1 MLKFYIYYTNM
12 IKSNTNFNINSP
24 MKDIKGN
31 KILDYVQR
39 TRTDEKYIPQEFNG
53 RIVFQSFDSFQ
64 QNNKKIGERIIKY
77 VSLQII

>member
-1 MLKFYIYYTNM
+1 M
-12 IKSNTNFNINSP
+12 IKSNTNFNINSL

-31 KILDYVQR
+31 KILDYAWR
-39 TRTDEKYIPQEFNG
+39 TRTDEKYIPREFNG
-53 RIVFQSFDSFQ
+53 RIVFQSFHSFQ